1 MEKQAIKDLM
11 YGGICEMM
19 HNRKYYYRSSVG
31 SGYSHWTEEG
41 KVAMEKFVR
50 DMTQYIWD
58 AEESELDKRAKDMV
72 LKELK
77 S

>member
-19 HNRKYYYRSSVG
+19 RNRRYYYQSSVG
-31 SGYSHWTEEG
+31 KAYSNWTEEG
-41 KVAMEKFVR
+41 KVAMQQFVG
-50 DMTQYIWD
+50 DITHYIVD
-58 AEESELDKRAKDMV
+58 AEEKSLDNRAKEMV